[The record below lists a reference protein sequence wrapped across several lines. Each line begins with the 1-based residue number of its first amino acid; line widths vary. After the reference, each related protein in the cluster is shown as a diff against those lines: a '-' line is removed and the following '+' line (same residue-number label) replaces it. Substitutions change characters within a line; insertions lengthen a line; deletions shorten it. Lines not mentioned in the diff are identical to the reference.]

1 MALGAEVGV
10 VLPRYRSTLAV
21 VCGSGGRMAE
31 EMVSSR
37 LGLASVDVRLLKF
50 IDTRV
55 SGGLCFR

>member
-31 EMVSSR
+31 EMVSSG
-37 LGLASVDVRLLKF
+37 LGLVSVDVR
-50 IDTRV
+50 
-55 SGGLCFR
+55 